1 MDLTTTSRD
10 GVTLHAI
17 NGRIDA
23 ATSTALE
30 GAVLAGIAG
39 GGARV
44 LMDMRAVSYVSSA
57 GLRVVLMATKQARAA
72 RGGVVLF
79 GLQPAV
85 REVFAISGFDK
96 IVPIVAGEAEGLA
109 VLGG

>member
-1 MDLTTTSRD
+1 
-10 GVTLHAI
+10 
-17 NGRIDA
+17 
-23 ATSTALE
+23 
-30 GAVLAGIAG
+30 
-39 GGARV
+39 
-44 LMDMRAVSYVSSA
+44 
-57 GLRVVLMATKQARAA
+57 MATKQARAA

-109 VLGG
+109 ALGG